1 MFTNLANELGPHPV
15 RIHLFKKNLW
25 LFVTSPLVFFTIFQ
39 GQIIMSFMGQ
49 WAMTSSSQFLFFY
62 QKGYQLSII
71 HPEFTIIFIILNQ
84 LNHDYE

>member
-15 RIHLFKKNLW
+15 RIHLFKKK
-25 LFVTSPLVFFTIFQ
+25 PLVICHIATGFFHHFQ